1 MIETFG
7 QIVKKARL
15 AKGRTLDQVAHAID
29 GHKGHVSGFENGKIR
44 APSPKKIRRL
54 CKYLGLDY
62 QTMLSLA
69 WWEKRPKDLGFFPAW
84 NLLERVK
91 NEWELLKAEEEVK
104 AQPPDVGKAAEAGR
118 TLADLA
124 PSPATKEG

>member
-1 MIETFG
+1 MTETFG
-7 QIVKKARL
+7 AIVKKARL

-62 QTMLSLA
+62 QTMLALA
-69 WWEKRPKDLGFFPAW
+69 WWEKRPKDLGILPAW
-84 NLLERVK
+84 KLLERLK
-91 NEWELLKAEEEVK
+91 NESELLKAEEEVK
-104 AQPPDVGKAAEAGR
+104 AATPQIKDKIDGAAVLDAVKG
-118 TLADLA
+118 
-124 PSPATKEG
+124 G